1 MKKDI
6 TPTTVNG
13 VYIAAVQ
20 EWNDEM
26 LDQSWYMYLI
36 NDMDVAIESVMVV
49 TSAFGTLDGEL
60 KKTSTLRH
68 AYLEVPAHAAIKVEW
83 LPNNLLDLHNECM
96 VTFFIG
102 NSLRDRKYVFR
113 KGGLTA
119 DRLLPLPVLHRPG
132 ILAD

>member
-6 TPTTVNG
+6 TTPTVNG

-20 EWNDEM
+20 EWNDEV
-26 LDQSWYMYLI
+26 LDQSWYLYLI
-36 NDMDVAIESVMVV
+36 NDMDVAMESVMAV

-83 LPNNLLDLHNECM
+83 LPENLLDLHNECM
-96 VTFFIG
+96 LTFFIG
-102 NSLRDRKYVFR
+102 NALHDRKYVLR
-113 KGGLTA
+113 KGSLTA
-119 DRLLPLPVLHRPG
+119 GNLLPLPVLQRPG
-132 ILAD
+132 VLAD